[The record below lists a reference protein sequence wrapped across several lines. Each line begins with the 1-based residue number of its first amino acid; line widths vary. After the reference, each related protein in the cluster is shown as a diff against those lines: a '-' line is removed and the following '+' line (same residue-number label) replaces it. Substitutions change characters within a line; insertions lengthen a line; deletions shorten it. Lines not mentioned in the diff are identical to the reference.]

1 MRAPSDGRAADD
13 ERPRADA
20 PVPEPS
26 GPAAPGPPPPGPP
39 PAGRSAPGPLI
50 TTRALLIILVALV
63 AAGIC
68 AAAPE
73 AAIPIGVGVGV
84 VTLLAQIVKD

>member
-1 MRAPSDGRAADD
+1 MRARSGRRAAVDD
-13 ERPRADA
+13 RPRAD
-20 PVPEPS
+20 PPTPLPPLP
-26 GPAAPGPPPPGPP
+26 GPA
-39 PAGRSAPGPLI
+39 APGPLI

-68 AAAPE
+68 VLAPQ

>member
-1 MRAPSDGRAADD
+1 MRARSDRRAIVD
-13 ERPRADA
+13 ERQRADLPA
-20 PVPEPS
+20 PERP
-26 GPAAPGPPPPGPP
+26 GPA
-39 PAGRSAPGPLI
+39 APGPLI
-50 TTRALLIILVALV
+50 TTRALLIILIALV

>member
-1 MRAPSDGRAADD
+1 MRTRSNRRAAVDD
-13 ERPRADA
+13 RPRADPPA
-20 PVPEPS
+20 PLP
-26 GPAAPGPPPPGPP
+26 GPA
-39 PAGRSAPGPLI
+39 APGPLI

-68 AAAPE
+68 VLAPQ